1 MLDGPASGYSLT
13 ANDVRYA
20 ISNSLWVHTDLNDQS
35 ARWEIISKQHNGQHC
50 FNIKS
55 KSGIFKYQIPF
66 SYDIK

>member
-1 MLDGPASGYSLT
+1 MFDGPASGYSLT
-13 ANDVRYA
+13 ANDRRTGV
-20 ISNSLWVHTDLNDQS
+20 SLWVHTDLNDQS

-66 SYDIK
+66 FYDIK